1 MLLPCG
7 AVKSIFFNSARE
19 SICPY
24 ITESG
29 WLSMAVVCIQA
40 RAAFAGRAFSRNA
53 SSATWRRT
61 PSTRGKLQVAAGKKS
76 KLREERKQ
84 KEAKVPSEDIAPT
97 SAVAPSPSSDDL
109 QAAVPESP
117 PVEAPQPSSTAS
129 DEDEGP
135 PQIVGL
141 FGTIAA
147 IMAIISVFYSFSAI
161 GAQLLFEAFGD
172 KLTFTRKDFVPY
184 SERLRLER
192 EAKEARERDEETG
205 AMASSVSAPP
215 VAFSEDLLPKGKSK

>member
-1 MLLPCG
+1 ME
-7 AVKSIFFNSARE
+7 A
-19 SICPY
+19 
-24 ITESG
+24 
-29 WLSMAVVCIQA
+29 
-40 RAAFAGRAFSRNA
+40 
-53 SSATWRRT
+53 
-61 PSTRGKLQVAAGKKS
+61 LQP
-76 KLREERKQ
+76 L
-84 KEAKVPSEDIAPT
+84 
-97 SAVAPSPSSDDL
+97 
-109 QAAVPESP
+109 
-117 PVEAPQPSSTAS
+117 STAGS

-161 GAQLLFEAFGD
+161 GAQLLFEVFGE

-192 EAKEARERDEETG
+192 EAKEARERDDENG

-215 VAFSEDLLPKGKSK
+215 VTFSEDLLPKGKSK